1 MTYLKN
7 LILTFATFFLIFTE
21 TRVNTFLTN
30 NVYFEFYPFL
40 VYLFYVSTI
49 YFSRSS
55 VLIIVLNG
63 FYYDIFYTS
72 NFLGETSIKFLF
84 ICIVTHFISTKLSTN
99 IFNNFLLFF
108 ICLLLYKYE
117 LIVTDIG
124 MSLFYYLVICLPNFL
139 LFRALNSNLRR
150 DVFSAKI

>member
-7 LILTFATFFLIFTE
+7 FILISATFFLIFTE
-21 TRVNTFLTN
+21 IRINSFLN
-30 NVYFEFYPFL
+30 NNMYFEFYPFL
-40 VYLFYVSTI
+40 IYLFYVSTK

-55 VLIIVLNG
+55 VLIVVLNG

-84 ICIVTHFISTKLSTN
+84 ICIVTHFISTKLSSN
-99 IFNNFLLFF
+99 ILNNFLLFF

-150 DVFSAKI
+150 DVLSAKI

>member
-1 MTYLKN
+1 MKYLKN
-7 LILTFATFFLIFTE
+7 LIVTFATFFLIFTE
-21 TRVNTFLTN
+21 IRVNTFLTN

-40 VYLFYVSTI
+40 IYLFYVSTN

-55 VLIIVLNG
+55 VLIIVLSG

-84 ICIVTHFISTKLSTN
+84 ICIVIHFISTKLSKS
-99 IFNNFLLFF
+99 IFINFLLFY

-117 LIVTDIG
+117 IIVTDIG
-124 MSLFYYLVICLPNFL
+124 MTLFYFLVICLPNFL

>member
-1 MTYLKN
+1 MTQLKN

-21 TRVNTFLTN
+21 IRINTFLNN

-40 VYLFYVSTI
+40 IYLFYVSTK

-117 LIVTDIG
+117 LIVADIG

>member
-40 VYLFYVSTI
+40 VYLFHVSTN

-84 ICIVTHFISTKLSTN
+84 ICIVTHFISTKLSRN

>member
-1 MTYLKN
+1 MKYLKN
-7 LILTFATFFLIFTE
+7 LIVTFATFFLIFTE
-21 TRVNTFLTN
+21 IRVNTFLTN

-40 VYLFYVSTI
+40 IYLFYVSTN

-55 VLIIVLNG
+55 VLIIVLSG

-84 ICIVTHFISTKLSTN
+84 ICIVIHFISTKLSKS
-99 IFNNFLLFF
+99 IFSNFLLFY

-117 LIVTDIG
+117 LIVADIG
-124 MSLFYYLVICLPNFL
+124 MSLFYFLVICLPNFL

>member
-7 LILTFATFFLIFTE
+7 FILTFATFFLIFTE

-40 VYLFYVSTI
+40 VYLFHVSTN

-124 MSLFYYLVICLPNFL
+124 MSLFYFLVICLPNFL

>member
-1 MTYLKN
+1 MY
-7 LILTFATFFLIFTE
+7 I
-21 TRVNTFLTN
+21 
-30 NVYFEFYPFL
+30 EFYPFL
-40 VYLFYVSTI
+40 IYLFYVSTK

-55 VLIIVLNG
+55 VLIVVLNG

>member
-21 TRVNTFLTN
+21 IRINTFLN
-30 NVYFEFYPFL
+30 NNMYFEFYPFL
-40 VYLFYVSTI
+40 IYLFYVSTK

>member
-7 LILTFATFFLIFTE
+7 FILISATFFLIFTE
-21 TRVNTFLTN
+21 IRINSFLN
-30 NVYFEFYPFL
+30 NNMYFEFYPFL
-40 VYLFYVSTI
+40 IYLFYVSTK

-55 VLIIVLNG
+55 VLIVVLNG

-84 ICIVTHFISTKLSTN
+84 ICIVTHFISTKLSKS
-99 IFNNFLLFF
+99 IFNNFLLFY

-117 LIVTDIG
+117 LIVADIG

>member
-21 TRVNTFLTN
+21 IRVNTFLTN

-40 VYLFYVSTI
+40 VYLFHVSTN

-55 VLIIVLNG
+55 VLIIILNG

>member
-21 TRVNTFLTN
+21 IRVNTFLTN
-30 NVYFEFYPFL
+30 NLYFEFYPFL
-40 VYLFYVSTI
+40 IYLFYVSTK

-55 VLIIVLNG
+55 VLIIILNG

-84 ICIVTHFISTKLSTN
+84 ICIVTHFISTKLSKS
-99 IFNNFLLFF
+99 IFINFLLFY

-117 LIVTDIG
+117 LFVTDIG
-124 MSLFYYLVICLPNFL
+124 MSLFYYLAICLPNFL

>member
-7 LILTFATFFLIFTE
+7 LILTFLTFFLIFTE
-21 TRVNTFLTN
+21 IRVNTFLTN

-40 VYLFYVSTI
+40 IYLFYVSSK

-55 VLIIVLNG
+55 VLILVLNG
-63 FYYDIFYTS
+63 FYYDIFYTT
-72 NFLGETSIKFLF
+72 NFLGETSIKLLL
-84 ICIVTHFISTKLSTN
+84 ICIVTHFISTKLSKS
-99 IFNNFLLFF
+99 IFTNFLLFY

-117 LIVTDIG
+117 VIVGDIG
-124 MSLFYYLVICLPNFL
+124 MSLFYFLVICLPNYL

>member
-7 LILTFATFFLIFTE
+7 LIVTFATFFLIFTE

-40 VYLFYVSTI
+40 VYLFHVSTN

-84 ICIVTHFISTKLSTN
+84 ICIVTHFISTKLSKS

>member
-7 LILTFATFFLIFTE
+7 FILISATFFLIFTE
-21 TRVNTFLTN
+21 IRINSFLN
-30 NVYFEFYPFL
+30 NNMYFEFYPFL
-40 VYLFYVSTI
+40 IYLFYVSTK

-55 VLIIVLNG
+55 VLIVVLNG

-84 ICIVTHFISTKLSTN
+84 ICIVTHFISTKISKSIL
-99 IFNNFLLFF
+99 INFLLFY

-117 LIVTDIG
+117 LIVADIG
-124 MSLFYYLVICLPNFL
+124 MSLFYFLVICLPNFL

>member
-7 LILTFATFFLIFTE
+7 FILISATFFLIFTE
-21 TRVNTFLTN
+21 IRINSFLN
-30 NVYFEFYPFL
+30 NNMYFEFYPFL
-40 VYLFYVSTI
+40 IYLFYVSTK

-55 VLIIVLNG
+55 VLIVVLNG

-117 LIVTDIG
+117 LAVADIS
-124 MSLFYYLVICLPNFL
+124 MSLFYFLVICLPNFL

>member
-40 VYLFYVSTI
+40 VYLFHVSTN

-55 VLIIVLNG
+55 VLIIVLSG

-99 IFNNFLLFF
+99 ILNNFLLFF

>member
-40 VYLFYVSTI
+40 IYLFYVSTK

-117 LIVTDIG
+117 LIVADIG

>member
-21 TRVNTFLTN
+21 IRINTFLNN

-40 VYLFYVSTI
+40 IYLFYVSTN

-55 VLIIVLNG
+55 VLIVVLNG

>member
-7 LILTFATFFLIFTE
+7 FILISATFFLIFTE
-21 TRVNTFLTN
+21 IRINSFLN
-30 NVYFEFYPFL
+30 NNMYFEFYPFL
-40 VYLFYVSTI
+40 IYLFYVSTK

-55 VLIIVLNG
+55 VLIVVLNG

-99 IFNNFLLFF
+99 ILNNFLLFF

-139 LFRALNSNLRR
+139 LYRALNSNLRR
-150 DVFSAKI
+150 DVFSAEI

>member
-40 VYLFYVSTI
+40 VYLFHVSTN

-84 ICIVTHFISTKLSTN
+84 ICIVTHFISTKLSTS

-124 MSLFYYLVICLPNFL
+124 MSLFYFLVICLPNFL

>member
-1 MTYLKN
+1 MTQLKN

-21 TRVNTFLTN
+21 IRINTFLNN

-40 VYLFYVSTI
+40 IYLFYVSTK

-55 VLIIVLNG
+55 VLIVVLNG

-84 ICIVTHFISTKLSTN
+84 ICIVTHFISTKLSSN
-99 IFNNFLLFF
+99 ILNNFLLFF

>member
-1 MTYLKN
+1 M
-7 LILTFATFFLIFTE
+7 
-21 TRVNTFLTN
+21 
-30 NVYFEFYPFL
+30 YFEFYPFL
-40 VYLFYVSTI
+40 IYLFYVSTK

-84 ICIVTHFISTKLSTN
+84 ICIVTHFISTKLSKS
-99 IFNNFLLFF
+99 IFNNFLLFY

-117 LIVTDIG
+117 MIVADIG
-124 MSLFYYLVICLPNFL
+124 MSLFYFLVICLPNFL

>member
-7 LILTFATFFLIFTE
+7 FILISATFFLIFTE
-21 TRVNTFLTN
+21 IRINSFLN
-30 NVYFEFYPFL
+30 NNMYIEFYPFL
-40 VYLFYVSTI
+40 IYLFYVSTK

-55 VLIIVLNG
+55 VLIVILNG

>member
-7 LILTFATFFLIFTE
+7 LILISATFFLIFTE
-21 TRVNTFLTN
+21 IRINSFLN
-30 NVYFEFYPFL
+30 NNMYFEFYPFL
-40 VYLFYVSTI
+40 IYLFYVSTK

-84 ICIVTHFISTKLSTN
+84 ICIVTHFISTILSKS
-99 IFNNFLLFF
+99 IFINFLLFY

-117 LIVTDIG
+117 LIVADIG

>member
-7 LILTFATFFLIFTE
+7 LIVTFATFFLIFTE

-40 VYLFYVSTI
+40 VYLFHVSTN

-99 IFNNFLLFF
+99 IFINFLLFF

>member
-40 VYLFYVSTI
+40 VYLFHVSTN

-99 IFNNFLLFF
+99 ILNNFLLFF

-117 LIVTDIG
+117 LIVADIG
-124 MSLFYYLVICLPNFL
+124 MSLFYFLVICLPNYL

>member
-7 LILTFATFFLIFTE
+7 FILISATFFLIFTE
-21 TRVNTFLTN
+21 IRINSFLKYN
-30 NVYFEFYPFL
+30 MYFEFYPFL
-40 VYLFYVSTI
+40 IYLFYVSTK

-55 VLIIVLNG
+55 VLIVVLNG

-117 LIVTDIG
+117 LIVADIG
-124 MSLFYYLVICLPNFL
+124 MLLFYFLVICLPNFL

>member
-7 LILTFATFFLIFTE
+7 FILISATFFLIFTE
-21 TRVNTFLTN
+21 IRINSFLN
-30 NVYFEFYPFL
+30 NNMYFEFYPFL
-40 VYLFYVSTI
+40 IYLFYVSTK

-55 VLIIVLNG
+55 VLIVVLNG

-117 LIVTDIG
+117 LVVTDIG

>member
-40 VYLFYVSTI
+40 VYLFHVSTN

-124 MSLFYYLVICLPNFL
+124 MSLFYYLAICLPNFL

>member
-7 LILTFATFFLIFTE
+7 FILISATFFLIFTE

-40 VYLFYVSTI
+40 VYLFHVSTN

-84 ICIVTHFISTKLSTN
+84 ICIVTHFISTKLSSN
-99 IFNNFLLFF
+99 ILNNFLLFF

>member
-7 LILTFATFFLIFTE
+7 LTLTFATFFLIFTE
-21 TRVNTFLTN
+21 IRVNTFLTN

-40 VYLFYVSTI
+40 VYLFHVSTN

>member
-40 VYLFYVSTI
+40 VYLFHVSTN

-72 NFLGETSIKFLF
+72 NFLGESSIKFLF

-117 LIVTDIG
+117 LIVADIG
-124 MSLFYYLVICLPNFL
+124 MSLFYFLVICLPNFL

>member
-1 MTYLKN
+1 MKYLKN
-7 LILTFATFFLIFTE
+7 LIVTFATFFLIFTE
-21 TRVNTFLTN
+21 IRVNTFLTN

-40 VYLFYVSTI
+40 IYLFYVSTN

-55 VLIIVLNG
+55 VLIIVLSG

-84 ICIVTHFISTKLSTN
+84 ICIVIHFISTKLSTN

>member
-7 LILTFATFFLIFTE
+7 LILTFLTFFLIFTE
-21 TRVNTFLTN
+21 IRVNTFLTN

-40 VYLFYVSTI
+40 IYLFYVSSK

-55 VLIIVLNG
+55 VLILVLNG
-63 FYYDIFYTS
+63 FYYDIFYTT
-72 NFLGETSIKFLF
+72 NFLGETSIKLLL
-84 ICIVTHFISTKLSTN
+84 ICIVTHFISTKLSKS
-99 IFNNFLLFF
+99 IFTNFLLFY
-108 ICLLLYKYE
+108 ICLLLYRYE
-117 LIVTDIG
+117 LIVADIG
-124 MSLFYYLVICLPNFL
+124 MSLFYFLVICLPNYL

>member
-7 LILTFATFFLIFTE
+7 FILISATFFLIFTE
-21 TRVNTFLTN
+21 IRINTFLN
-30 NVYFEFYPFL
+30 NNAYFEFYPFL
-40 VYLFYVSTI
+40 IYLFYVSTK

-117 LIVTDIG
+117 LIVADIG

>member
-21 TRVNTFLTN
+21 IRINTFLNN

-40 VYLFYVSTI
+40 IYLFYVSTN

-55 VLIIVLNG
+55 VLIIVLSG

>member
-1 MTYLKN
+1 MKYLKN
-7 LILTFATFFLIFTE
+7 VIVTFAIFFLIFTE
-21 TRVNTFLTN
+21 VRVNTFLTN
-30 NVYFEFYPFL
+30 KVYFEFYPFL
-40 VYLFYVSTI
+40 IYLFFVSTY
-49 YFSRSS
+49 YFSRNS
-55 VLIIVLNG
+55 VLVIVFSG

-84 ICIVTHFISTKLSTN
+84 ICIVTHFISTKLSKN
-99 IFNNFLLFF
+99 IFTNFLLFY

-117 LIVTDIG
+117 LIVANIG
-124 MSLFYYLVICLPNFL
+124 MSLFYFLVICLPNYL

>member
-21 TRVNTFLTN
+21 IRINTFLNN
-30 NVYFEFYPFL
+30 NVYIEFYPFL
-40 VYLFYVSTI
+40 IYLFYVSTN

>member
-7 LILTFATFFLIFTE
+7 LIVTFATFFLIFTE
-21 TRVNTFLTN
+21 IRVNTFLTN

-40 VYLFYVSTI
+40 IYLFYVSTK

>member
-1 MTYLKN
+1 MKYLKN
-7 LILTFATFFLIFTE
+7 LIVTFATFFLIFTE
-21 TRVNTFLTN
+21 IRVNTFLTN

-40 VYLFYVSTI
+40 VYLFHVSTN

-84 ICIVTHFISTKLSTN
+84 ICIVTHFISTKLSSN
-99 IFNNFLLFF
+99 ILNNFLLFF